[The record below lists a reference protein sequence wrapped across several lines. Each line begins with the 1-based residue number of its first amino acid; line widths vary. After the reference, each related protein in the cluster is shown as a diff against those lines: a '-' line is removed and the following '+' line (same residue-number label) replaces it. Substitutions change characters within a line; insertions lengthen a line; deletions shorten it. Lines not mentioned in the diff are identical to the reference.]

1 MKKDANGYNG
11 IDDWEYIEGLGDT
24 DECNGLSSSTPEVP
38 DGIYHY
44 VSTIRNGE
52 GQIGFPYFLLC
63 YHGVPNESNYD
74 VGGQRQGPPD
84 FTEAASKLG
93 ITTAELIAALGG
105 PPPDFESAAR
115 ILGVSVE
122 ELQKIIPAAPPPVP
136 PAQNYEYR

>member
-1 MKKDANGYNG
+1 M
-11 IDDWEYIEGLGDT
+11 
-24 DECNGLSSSTPEVP
+24 SSSPPEVP

-44 VSTIRNGE
+44 VSTIRNGQ

-74 VGGQRQGPPD
+74 VVGQGQGPPGAGGQGQGPPD

-93 ITTAELIAALGG
+93 ITTTELIAALGG

-115 ILGVSVE
+115 ILGVSIE
-122 ELQKIIPAAPPPVP
+122 ELQKIIPVPPTVPAPVP
-136 PAQNYEYR
+136 PVQNYEYR